1 MQIGVDGWLRMV
13 SLLVAYLYFIGI
25 LAAYGQLTKSL
36 EAAYWQLTG
45 SSMLYS
51 LLEDNW
57 QLTGIPVAAHLYMT
71 NDDVGASGGF
81 RLLAAPVIR
90 AIKAKKRRLHEEN
103 PK

>member
-1 MQIGVDGWLRMV
+1 MDVDIWRLMG
-13 SLLVAYLYFIGI
+13 SLLVAYLYLIGI
-25 LAAYGQLTKSL
+25 LAAYGQLTKHV

-57 QLTGIPVAAHLYMT
+57 QLTGTPVAAHLYMT

-81 RLLAAPVIR
+81 RLLVASSGDR
-90 AIKAKKRRLHEEN
+90 KME
-103 PK
+103 